1 MRRALVS
8 SRSSTRSNP
17 VLKHPRPT
25 RLYRPVFSRP
35 SPLSGHRPR
44 IAPIAKTLLRYR
56 HFLLPRLWW
65 MTAPVGRGVGGRRPR
80 MSRPLCPCRWLLQVG
95 VAVPVPGPSRCR
107 RIPGLLLVSSPL
119 SPLSLLNLLSLF
131 GRRLR
136 LSLLRPSLLRPSL
149 LRPSLLRPSLLRMG
163 GSRWCRGGV
172 IVLFRV
178 LRPGVAV
185 RMRFRRLLCRCV
197 LCRVRMG

>member
-17 VLKHPRPT
+17 VLTHPRPT

-44 IAPIAKTLLRYR
+44 IALIAKTLLRRR

-80 MSRPLCPCRWLLQVG
+80 MSRPLCPCQWLLRVG

-119 SPLSLLNLLSLF
+119 SPLSLLSLLSLF

-136 LSLLRPSLLRPSL
+136 LSLLRLSLF
-149 LRPSLLRPSLLRMG
+149 RMG

-197 LCRVRMG
+197 LCRIRMG

>member
-17 VLKHPRPT
+17 VLTHPRPT

-44 IAPIAKTLLRYR
+44 IAPIAKTLLRRR
-56 HFLLPRLWW
+56 HLLLPRLWW
-65 MTAPVGRGVGGRRPR
+65 MTAPVGRGGGRRPR
-80 MSRPLCPCRWLLQVG
+80 MSRPLCPCRWLLRVG

-119 SPLSLLNLLSLF
+119 SLLNLLSLF

-136 LSLLRPSLLRPSL
+136 LSLLRPSLS
-149 LRPSLLRPSLLRMG
+149 RMG